1 MLNAVR
7 LNENNARIGCF
18 YTPQIKLITI
28 FSFKI
33 ANNAKT
39 LNQDITKH
47 FFLLFF
53 FFLVCPE
60 TFNAPS
66 LSVLLPINF
75 CFTTKLREYKM
86 SYHIIDIGSSSVS
99 SKQIIDTDD
108 LLRCDYFIGNFL
120 CVLECFLRFEYFYL
134 FVESFRYLTVHFCL
148 FPI

>member
-1 MLNAVR
+1 MLNAVQ

-33 ANNAKT
+33 ANNAET

-47 FFLLFF
+47 FFLLF

-75 CFTTKLREYKM
+75 CFTTKLREYKL
-86 SYHIIDIGSSSVS
+86 S
-99 SKQIIDTDD
+99 SKKIIDTDD